1 MPTIWSEQA
10 SIWDPSVFL
19 KKTSRPLE
27 MFQDAS
33 FQNGFAIYGPR
44 HEDGMIAQYAGISE
58 TTGKQAWNI
67 AQWAV
72 YKHPLTA
79 ETRRMDLPNGG
90 FIYETD
96 TMKLSVRD
104 KDDYLIRMEQRAEQ
118 EYLGHVRQFGEEW
131 PHFLLEQHA
140 VVECEPYLSEFN
152 SLEYEVSFRL
162 EYSKC
167 NMRREDMNFNNMHHA
182 QVTHYWAIADIK
194 RMDWFWFGLNF
205 YDSRYDSFPGYLHVD
220 EGKADASNKMI
231 VVEPQKTF
239 SDQKATDGEWM
250 DIKVDILPL
259 IKKAI
264 ALAQTKGCLLDSNL
278 EDMKIIST
286 NVGFEMMGNFDA
298 AFMLRKLRL
307 TGK

>member
-118 EYLGHVRQFGEEW
+118 EYLRHVRQFGEEW

-264 ALAQTKGCLLDSNL
+264 ALAQTKGCLWDSNL